1 MIARSRGLKRAA
13 AFAAAALLA
22 GVPAEAY
29 YHYVYYFGSPY
40 TTDMVTAR
48 FDLSKLPN
56 STVTFYVNDS
66 GPANLAPGDS
76 FGSVLG
82 EVKQALAAWNSVP
95 TSALRIAF
103 GGLENANQSANTPGG
118 QVIFQ
123 DLGPGVLGLGTPQL
137 PAAWT
142 PNINYSNGQLFLPI
156 SHSLVIL
163 TNNTNASSGFGPGPS
178 YLEAYFTTAVHEI
191 GHALGLQHTWTG
203 SAMSQGVIRDT
214 SRARPLDADDIASLS
229 ELYGAPG
236 WKANYGSIQGT
247 VRYNNGQG
255 VSLASVVAI
264 APTGAAVSALTNPDG
279 TYIING
285 LPPNTYNLYVH
296 PLPPDAL
303 QYLGE
308 GLKLPEGPNGVMFQP
323 GQTFRATF
331 AGGTIDPTQ
340 ALPFNVTA
348 GNVATNGQPI
358 PQDFTVTPTSAVPAY
373 DLITY
378 SYLDPG
384 ARNYTETP
392 PSSGWINPTP
402 AFVNSTQQQ
411 VLVYAVANSG
421 STAQTQTVNMMGVG
435 NAMVQTTGGAPG
447 MFLYF
452 NLPGTPSVGPR
463 HLVFEYGNDMY
474 VLPNAVN
481 FVQQGPPYISSA
493 TPNGDGTVTL
503 SGTGF
508 GPDSRVFFD
517 GLPAS
522 GAFNAAQGSLTVT
535 PPSGMSG
542 QTSTLTVFGSDSQNS
557 MFLLGV
563 DQGTSPN
570 FQQQTPQTYTYPSS
584 PSPLIQTV
592 TPAALPAG
600 FANVPYTALVDITG
614 VNTQFIDGQVTV
626 GFGTSDVTV
635 SRVWV
640 LSPTHLQA
648 NAVVAPGAAIG
659 SSEISVISGF
669 NAMIPSVPF
678 QIQPAN
684 TTQPL
689 IGTVVNGLNTQTTL
703 YPAIEAVA
711 YGLNL
716 AAGLGTV
723 QATLNG
729 APINVVY
736 ASSGQV
742 NFVIPPGFPTGPA
755 TLNLA
760 GGAGSISLVVPVANQ
775 PVTIAGVSNPN
786 GPTPAASAAPN
797 APAIFNPGDTVS
809 VQVNGL
815 DPSVASNLSR
825 VQVTVSGIGMPV
837 VQAGN
842 NQVQFVLTRSF
853 GSSAVPVVVLVDGS
867 PSAAFNIA
875 VR

>member
-1 MIARSRGLKRAA
+1 MIARSRSLKRAA
-13 AFAAAALLA
+13 VFAAAALLA

-29 YHYVYYFGSPY
+29 YHYVYYYGASY
-40 TTDMVTAR
+40 AAMAAK

-66 GPANLAPGDS
+66 GPANLAPGDT

-137 PAAWT
+137 PAAWYS
-142 PNINYSNGQLFLPI
+142 NINYDNLQTPFLPI

-163 TNNTNASSGFGPGPS
+163 TNNTNANSGFGPGPS

-279 TYIING
+279 TYIIDG

-308 GLKLPEGPNGVMFQP
+308 GLQLPQGQNGVFQP
-323 GQTFRATF
+323 SQTFHATF

-340 ALPFNVTA
+340 ALTFVVTPGSVLNA
-348 GNVATNGQPI
+348 SNTNSNTN
-358 PQDFTVTPTSAVPAY
+358 FTVTPTSGVPAY

-384 ARNYTETP
+384 AGNYTETP

-411 VLVYAVANSG
+411 VLVYAVANAG
-421 STAQTQTVNMMGVG
+421 PTAQAQTVDMMGVG
-435 NAMVQTTGGAPG
+435 NATVQTTAGAPG

-481 FVQQGPPYISSA
+481 FVQQGPPYIASA
-493 TPNGDGTVTL
+493 NPNGDGTVTL
-503 SGTGF
+503 TGTGF

-517 GLPAS
+517 GLPAFGS
-522 GAFNAAQGSLTVT
+522 FNAAQGSLTVT

-557 MFLLGV
+557 MFLLGI

-584 PSPLIQTV
+584 ASPLVQTV

-600 FANVPYTALVDITG
+600 FASAPYTALVDITG
-614 VNTQFIDGQVTV
+614 VNTHFIEGQVTV

-669 NAMIPSVPF
+669 NVAMAPVPF

-684 TTQPL
+684 TTQAL

-716 AAGLGTV
+716 AAGLGSV

-755 TLNLA
+755 TLSLS
-760 GGAGSISLVVPVANQ
+760 GGSGSISLVVPVANQ
-775 PVTIAGVSNPN
+775 PVTIAGVSNAN
-786 GPTPAASAAPN
+786 GPTAAASAAPN

-867 PSAAFNIA
+867 PSAAFSIA

>member
-1 MIARSRGLKRAA
+1 MIAHPRGWKRTAA
-13 AFAAAALLA
+13 VAAAALLA

-29 YHYVYYFGSPY
+29 YHYVYYYGPSFAA
-40 TTDMVTAR
+40 VAAK

-66 GPANLAPGDS
+66 GPANLAPGDT

-82 EVKQALAAWNSVP
+82 EVKQALAAWNTVP

-103 GGLENANQSANTPGG
+103 GGVANANQNSNSPGG

-123 DLGPGVLGLGTPQL
+123 DLGPGVLGLGTPQI
-137 PAAWT
+137 PAAWYSSL
-142 PNINYSNGQLFLPI
+142 NYNNGQTPFLPI
-156 SHSLVIL
+156 THSLVIL
-163 TNNTNASSGFGPGPS
+163 TNNTNANSGFGPGPS

-236 WKANYGSIQGT
+236 WKTNYGSIQGT
-247 VRYNNGQG
+247 VRYNNGTG

-296 PLPPDAL
+296 PLPPDAV
-303 QYLGE
+303 QALGE
-308 GLKLPEGPNGVMFQP
+308 GLQLPQGQNGFFQP
-323 GQTFRATF
+323 GQVFRATF
-331 AGGTIDPTQ
+331 AGGTTDPTQ
-340 ALPFNVTA
+340 ALTFNVTA
-348 GNVATNGQPI
+348 GGAPI
-358 PQDFTVTPTSAVPAY
+358 TQDFTVTQTTAVPAY

-402 AFVNSTQQQ
+402 AFVNSTQPQ

-421 STAQTQTVNMMGVG
+421 TTAQPQTVNMMGVG
-435 NAMVQTTGGAPG
+435 NATVQTTAGAPG

-452 NLPGTPSVGPR
+452 NLSGAPSVGPR

-481 FVQQGPPYISSA
+481 FVQQAPPYIASA
-493 TPNGDGTVTL
+493 NPNGDGTVTL
-503 SGTGF
+503 AGSGF

-522 GAFNAAQGSLTVT
+522 STFNAAQGLLTAT

-542 QTSTLTVFGSDSQNS
+542 QTSTLTVFNSDSQNS
-557 MFLLGV
+557 MFLLGI
-563 DQGTSPN
+563 DQGTSSN

-584 PSPLIQTV
+584 PSPMIQTV
-592 TPAALPAG
+592 TPSALPAG
-600 FANVPYTALVDITG
+600 FANAPYTALVDITG
-614 VNTQFIDGQVTV
+614 VNTRFIDGQVTV
-626 GFGTSDVTV
+626 GFGSNDVTV

-640 LSPTHLQA
+640 LSPTHLQV

-669 NAMIPSVPF
+669 NLVIAPVSF
-678 QIQPAN
+678 QVQPAN
-684 TTQPL
+684 TAQPL
-689 IGTVVNGLNTQTTL
+689 IGAVVSGLNTQTTL
-703 YPAIEAVA
+703 YPATEAVA

-716 AAGLGTV
+716 TSGLGNV

-729 APINVVY
+729 TPVNVVY
-736 ASSGQV
+736 SSSGQV
-742 NFVIPPGFPTGPA
+742 NFIVPPGFPTGPA
-755 TLNLA
+755 TLSLS
-760 GGAGSISLVVPVANQ
+760 GGSGSINLVVPVANQ

-786 GPTPAASAAPN
+786 GPAGAPGAAP
-797 APAIFNPGDTVS
+797 AGPAIFSPGATVS
-809 VQVNGL
+809 LQVNGL

-825 VQVTVSGIGMPV
+825 VQVTVSGITMPV

-853 GSSAVPVVVLVDGS
+853 GGAAVPVVVLVDNS

>member
-1 MIARSRGLKRAA
+1 MIARFRNLKQAA
-13 AFAAAALLA
+13 ALAAVALLA

-29 YHYVYYFGSPY
+29 YHYVYYYGPSY
-40 TTDMVTAR
+40 AAAVAR
-48 FDLSKLPN
+48 FDLGKLSN
-56 STVTFYVNDS
+56 STVTFYVDDS

-103 GGLENANQSANTPGG
+103 GGVAHPGQTSNTPGG

-137 PAAWT
+137 PSAWYTSLNYNAQT
-142 PNINYSNGQLFLPI
+142 PFLPI

-236 WKANYGSIQGT
+236 WKVNYGSIQGT
-247 VRYNNGQG
+247 VRYSNGQG

-279 TYIING
+279 TYLIDG

-303 QYLGE
+303 QAFGE
-308 GLKLPEGPNGVMFQP
+308 GLQLPQGQNGFFQP
-323 GQTFRATF
+323 GRVFRATF

-340 ALPFNVTA
+340 AATFNVVPGSVA
-348 GNVATNGQPI
+348 G
-358 PQDFTVTPTSAVPAY
+358 QDFTVTPTSFVPAY

-378 SYLDPG
+378 SYLDPA

-421 STAQTQTVNMMGVG
+421 TTAQAQIVNMMGVG
-435 NAMVQTTGGAPG
+435 NATVQTTSGAPG

-452 NLPGTPSVGPR
+452 NLSGTPSMGPR

-481 FVQQGPPYISSA
+481 FVQQPPPYIASVN
-493 TPNGDGTVTL
+493 PNGDGTVTL
-503 SGTGF
+503 TGTGF
-508 GPDSRVFFD
+508 GADSRVFFD
-517 GLPAS
+517 GLSAS
-522 GAFNAAQGSLTVT
+522 ATFNPAQGTLTVT
-535 PPSGMSG
+535 PPAGMSG

-557 MFLLGV
+557 MFLLGI

-600 FANVPYTALVDITG
+600 FANAPYTALVDITG
-614 VNTQFIDGQVTV
+614 VNTNFIDGQVTV
-626 GFGTSDVTV
+626 GFGSSDVTV
-635 SRVWV
+635 NRVWV
-640 LSPTHLQA
+640 LSPTHLEA
-648 NAVVAPGAAIG
+648 NVVVAPGAAVG
-659 SSEISVISGF
+659 SSEISVIAGF
-669 NAMIPSVPF
+669 SVMMAPVSF

-684 TTQPL
+684 TAQPL
-689 IGTVVNGLNTQTTL
+689 VGTVVNGLNTQTTL
-703 YPAIEAVA
+703 YPAVEAVA

-716 AAGLGTV
+716 GAGLGSV

-729 APINVVY
+729 TPINVVY
-736 ASSGQV
+736 AGAGQV
-742 NFVIPPGFPTGPA
+742 NFVVPPGFPAGPA
-755 TLNLA
+755 TLSLSS
-760 GGAGSISLVVPVANQ
+760 GSGSISLVVPVANQ
-775 PVTIAGVSNPN
+775 PVTIAAVTNAN
-786 GPTPAASAAPN
+786 GPPLAASPTANPT
-797 APAIFNPGDTVS
+797 PTFNPGDTVS
-809 VQVNGL
+809 AQVNGL
-815 DPSVASNLSR
+815 DPSVASNPGR

-842 NQVQFVLTRSF
+842 AQVQFVLTRSF
-853 GSSAVPVVVLVDGS
+853 GGSPVPVVVLVDGS